1 MKTIDKQ
8 PLTPNEA
15 IEITLQGKDPKDYVA
30 LDIVAMGMQM
40 QPQTA
45 KVKESEGSDISHKCI
60 ICTIPFPLP
69 IDSSILN
76 QKKLIVP
83 TLGGQEN
90 GTLELAMGG
99 IPRIR
104 ILMKKDSIVDSLK
117 DISRSIDH
125 DQA

>member
-1 MKTIDKQ
+1 MTMKTIDKQ

-15 IEITLQGKDPKDYVA
+15 IEITLQGKDPNDFVA
-30 LDIVAMGMQM
+30 LDIVAMGMQI

-45 KVKESEGSDISHKCI
+45 KVKESEGSDVSHKCI
-60 ICTIPFPLP
+60 ICTMPFPLP
-69 IDSSILN
+69 LDSSILN

-104 ILMKKDSIVDSLK
+104 LIMKKEALVDTLK
-117 DISRSIDH
+117 DDE
-125 DQA
+125 

>member
-8 PLTPNEA
+8 PLTPNEEL
-15 IEITLQGKDPKDYVA
+15 EITLQGKDPKDYIA

-45 KVKESEGSDISHKCI
+45 KVKEEPGSDISHKCV

-69 IDSSILN
+69 LDSSVLT

-83 TLGGQEN
+83 TMGAQN

-104 ILMKKDSIVDSLK
+104 ILLKKDSIVDSLK
-117 DISRSIDH
+117 DISGSID
-125 DQA
+125 DEQT